1 MGFAANRNVFALQLL
16 LLAALQIIHLDK
28 LTLWFN
34 NGRFYVA
41 SVLLL
46 GVYLTFSRSGIII
59 GIILVLL
66 LLVLKLISR
75 KNIVQIMV
83 QCCLL
88 FAFLYIGAN
97 LFWFGSAKSR
107 SVMGRWAGFLCGGQL
122 GG

>member
-34 NGRFYVA
+34 NGRFYMA

-75 KNIVQIMV
+75 KTLYKLWFNVAFFCFPL
-83 QCCLL
+83 CC
-88 FAFLYIGAN
+88 G
-97 LFWFGSAKSR
+97 
-107 SVMGRWAGFLCGGQL
+107 
-122 GG
+122 